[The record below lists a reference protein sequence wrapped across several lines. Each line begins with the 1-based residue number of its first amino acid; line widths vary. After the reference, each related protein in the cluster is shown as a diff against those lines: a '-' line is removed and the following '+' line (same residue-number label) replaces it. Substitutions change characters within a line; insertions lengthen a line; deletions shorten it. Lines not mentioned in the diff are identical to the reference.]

1 MILGRSVLMVH
12 SGAKALRHG
21 LRLSAWKFGLVL
33 VFAAASALIFTGCNR
48 GNAAA
53 PQGPPPMPVKV
64 QTVQDQQIGDAS
76 EYVATIKSRNS
87 ATIMSDVEGWIFDIH
102 VHSGQLVKKGDTL
115 MEIDPRRQRA
125 AVSNFD
131 SQKASKEAA
140 LQWAKS
146 QLDRTRALAANGVV
160 SKQDLEQAQSNYDGA
175 LADVKAMDAQITSSQ
190 VQLKYYSVFAPTD
203 GIVGDVPVHVGDRV
217 TNTTPLTTID
227 ERNGLEVYI
236 SIPSEHA
243 RDIKMGSP
251 VEVLDQA
258 GKVLLKTN
266 VYFISP
272 QVETGTQSIL
282 VKAPADKAADVL
294 RNMQLVRARI
304 VWNTHSGVTIPVI
317 AVSRISGQFFAFI
330 ATDDNGK
337 TVVHQ
342 RPLELGEI
350 TGNDYTVLSG
360 LNPGEKVVIAGGQ
373 NLADGAPVTIQ
384 Q

>member
-1 MILGRSVLMVH
+1 
-12 SGAKALRHG
+12 
-21 LRLSAWKFGLVL
+21 
-33 VFAAASALIFTGCNR
+33 
-48 GNAAA
+48 
-53 PQGPPPMPVKV
+53 MPVKL

-125 AVSNFD
+125 TVSNYD

-146 QLDRTRALAANGVV
+146 QLDRTRALAASGVV
-160 SKQDLEQAQSNYDGA
+160 SKQDLEQAQANYDGA
-175 LADVKAMDAQITSSQ
+175 AADVKALDAQITSSK

-251 VEVLDQA
+251 IEVLDQA

-317 AVSRISGQFFAFI
+317 AVSRVSGQFFAFI
-330 ATDDNGK
+330 AAEDNGK

-360 LNPGEKVVIAGGQ
+360 LNAGERVVVSGGQ
-373 NLADGAPVTIQ
+373 NLADGAAVVIEQ
-384 Q
+384 